1 MDFLQSAWN
10 GHLQGQKNVKGKENA
25 KKEEKL
31 QTLTLI
37 LLQIQ
42 NTCEKREKQEPLKP
56 TRRPR

>member
-10 GHLQGQKNVKGKENA
+10 GHLQEKENVKGKENA

-37 LLQIQ
+37 RLQIQ
-42 NTCEKREKQEPLKP
+42 NTMQEQEPLKP